1 MSDDLVKQAIIELQ
15 DLVRCR
21 CHPAYKDRN
30 LHDPD
35 CHCEDAD
42 NVALVVARIEELE
55 AKLDTMVAA
64 LAYEGRRTDAAE
76 AKLAKAV
83 EALSNVVEEYD
94 LFRKD
99 EYERGMSPLD
109 DEIHDARTTLAELK
123 GDNNGQ

>member
-1 MSDDLVKQAIIELQ
+1 MSDDPVKQAIIELQ

-76 AKLAKAV
+76 AKLAKAM
-83 EALSNVVEEYD
+83 EALDVDLIEQAISDVLSEGGTYRDAAEYV
-94 LFRKD
+94 
-99 EYERGMSPLD
+99 
-109 DEIHDARTTLAELK
+109 ARTTIAELK
-123 GDNNGQ
+123 GDKTQ